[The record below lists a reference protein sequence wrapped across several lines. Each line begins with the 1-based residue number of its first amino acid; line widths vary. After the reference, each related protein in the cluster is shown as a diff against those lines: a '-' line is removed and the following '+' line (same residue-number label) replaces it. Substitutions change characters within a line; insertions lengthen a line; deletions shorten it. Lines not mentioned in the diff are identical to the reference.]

1 MDDADVV
8 QVTAQIGDGALA
20 ARNPING
27 DSVLSRNPLSPV
39 FPIADVATGAQAQK
53 PS

>member
-1 MDDADVV
+1 MDDPHVV
-8 QVTAQIGDGALA
+8 QVTAQIGDRALP

-27 DSVLSRNPLSPV
+27 DSVLSRNALTPV
-39 FPIADVATGAQAQK
+39 FPIADVATRAQAQK